1 MKFFILIAVS
11 LLTAFATSS
20 SVALYNRRPRE
31 TGRKQLSQ
39 ETLIVGGEIAPEAF
53 APWQVSLQNQYGNH
67 FCGGAIIADQ
77 YVITA
82 ASCVAGLQKNNVKV
96 VTSTNIWDG
105 EAWQYEVEDVI
116 FHCNFDKPLYHNDIA
131 LIKLTTLIAY
141 DEKTQNI
148 TVVELDELK
157 EGENLTMTGWG
168 SSGVGQDYPV
178 ELKKLDV
185 TYITNE
191 KCRKMYGLNRNDI
204 DEGHICVQPP
214 SATGACHGDT
224 GGPLVNAE
232 GLLVGVG
239 NFGVPCGVGFP
250 DVFARLSFYNDW
262 IRTNMKGC
270 INFKVNRDFI

>member
-1 MKFFILIAVS
+1 MKFFILIALS
-11 LLTAFATSS
+11 LLTIFATS
-20 SVALYNRRPRE
+20 SVALYNRRAQE
-31 TGRKQLSQ
+31 IERKQLSE

-148 TVVELDELK
+148 TVTELDELK

-168 SSGVGQDYPV
+168 SWGVGLDYPV
-178 ELKKLDV
+178 ELKKLEV
-185 TYITNE
+185 TYISNE
-191 KCRKMYGLNRNDI
+191 NCRKIYGLNRDDI
-204 DEGHICVQPP
+204 DEGHLCVQPP

-232 GLLVGVG
+232 GVLVGVG

-250 DVFARLSFYNDW
+250 DVFARLSFFNDW

-270 INFKVNRDFI
+270 INF